1 MEIIMSEFEKKL
13 YIDDEGCPTEGAV
26 LKRHWHQH
34 KDRINSLESHNREL
48 LAVNQVLREALQKA
62 CADVDELS
70 VNSTNEDYIHGFQI
84 GVTQSLKIIR
94 AIKPGDVTLVEVGS
108 VDCQFVDGIGE
119 HHVAEFCHLP
129 EGVTKLY
136 VLQKKEGANVST

>member
-1 MEIIMSEFEKKL
+1 MNKL
-13 YIDDEGCPTEGAV
+13 RTNAPFGKSMPSLKEMQKQSNDNHQSLASKQAYINA
-26 LKRHWHQH
+26 
-34 KDRINSLESHNREL
+34 LESHNREL
-48 LAVNQVLREALQKA
+48 LAVIAAKDEALRMAISHIQ
-62 CADVDELS
+62 
-70 VNSTNEDYIHGFQI
+70 HI
-84 GVTQSLKIIR
+84 GTDASIEQAL
-94 AIKPGDVTLVEVGS
+94 ALKPGDIALVEVGS